1 MSTPSLQPPAS
12 SSSKQPQKPKP
23 LWRRRLLRA
32 FLIYAVMPYAV
43 ITLLAFV
50 FQRQLMYHPGRVDS
64 LSVASVGLNTDTSE
78 DVTIQTSDGETL
90 KGWLLKYR
98 KAAPDVSAATSAT
111 ESQPPGQEPDQSG
124 AAAVDS
130 SQAAKPA
137 DESANRVLVIY
148 FPGNAQNRFQRLA
161 DLKEIQSCGADV
173 LIFDY
178 RGFGDSTGSP
188 TESDMEAD
196 ARAVWK
202 FAHDELGFA
211 DDQIILFGE
220 SLGGAVSLSLWSG
233 DLSPAPKPRA
243 VILNSTFAS
252 MPRMAAVTYPW
263 FPFRW
268 MVLDRWPSFER
279 IANVTCPII
288 QFHGDSDELV
298 PLSEAEFL
306 QSCAKAETRFEVIK
320 GGSHNGLPSLP
331 LRRQLKRIITGQDPD
346 ADRKSFLIP

>member
-1 MSTPSLQPPAS
+1 MSTPSLQPPIPGTS
-12 SSSKQPQKPKP
+12 PQPRKPKP
-23 LWRRRLLRA
+23 TLRRRVLRA
-32 FLIYAVMPYAV
+32 VLIYAVTPYLV
-43 ITLLAFV
+43 ITLLAVV
-50 FQRQLMYHPGRVDS
+50 FQRQLMYHPDQVDS
-64 LSVASVGLNTDTSE
+64 LSVATVGLNADTSE
-78 DVTIQTSDGETL
+78 DVAIQTSDGEIL
-90 KGWLLKYR
+90 KGWLLRYR
-98 KAAPDVSAATSAT
+98 QATQNTAT
-111 ESQPPGQEPDQSG
+111 TTSGIESQPSGHEPGQTDATAPETTPLE
-124 AAAVDS
+124 
-130 SQAAKPA
+130 KPK

-161 DLKEIQSCGADV
+161 DLKEIQSCGTDV

-188 TESDMEAD
+188 AESDMEAD

-202 FAHDELGFA
+202 FAHDELGFG

-220 SLGGAVSLSLWSG
+220 SLGGAVTLSLWSG

-268 MVLDRWPSFER
+268 MVVDRWPSFER
-279 IANVTCPII
+279 IASVTCPIV

-306 QSCAKAETRFEVIK
+306 QSCSKTETRLEVIK

-331 LRRQLKRIITGQDPD
+331 LRSTLKRLITRTGSG
-346 ADRKSFLIP
+346 R